1 MNCKNCIKYKQC
13 VELCADAQKYT
24 NQDINKKAWSK
35 ITPTDQI
42 EKVQTSK
49 MPMQVGTTE
58 IILQLYF
65 IDRKNSKEIAETLY
79 KSKRYINKVISK
91 YSAILKENI
100 KKSV

>member
-1 MNCKNCIKYKQC
+1 MNCKDCEKYLTCTALCDEAKQ
-13 VELCADAQKYT
+13 YT

-42 EKVQTSK
+42 EKIQASK
-49 MPMQVGTTE
+49 MPLQVGTTE

-65 IDRKNSKEIAETLY
+65 IDRKNSKEIADTLY
-79 KSKRYINKVISK
+79 KSKRYINKVLHK
-91 YSAILKENI
+91 YKSILQENI